1 MSLQDQLM
9 EDMKQAMR
17 DRKTLRLD
25 TIRMLRAKVKNE
37 EIANGPQTDEQV
49 EGLAS
54 QTIKQW
60 QDAIGDYQK
69 GNRQDL
75 VDEAQQKIKVLEE
88 YLPQQLTDEQL
99 LEIISQVRQE
109 TSLDQVGPL
118 IGKVKQKVGNQADG
132 ARVAKLVAQSF
143 SS

>member
-17 DRKTLRLD
+17 AKQTLRLD
-25 TIRMLRAKVKNE
+25 TIRMLRAKIKNE
-37 EIANGPQTDEQV
+37 EIDKGPQTDEQV
-49 EGLAS
+49 EALVS

-60 QDAIGDYQK
+60 QDAIEDYKK

-75 VDEAQQKIKVLEE
+75 VDEAQQKIDVLEE
-88 YLPQQLTDEQL
+88 YLPEQLSDEKL
-99 LEIISQVRQE
+99 LEIITQVRQE
-109 TSLDQVGPL
+109 TGLDQMGPI

-132 ARVAKLVAQSF
+132 GRVAKLVSQSF